1 VFQGDVAPAMSLAVA
16 FRGHEGIVLAAD
28 SRVTMMVPQPAQIIP
43 GAPAGA
49 PMMVPIYPTYFDN
62 AHKLLS
68 FRGQPFVGIVTFG
81 AGAIGQQEPR
91 TVQGYLPE
99 FEAHLTGV
107 AGIDAA
113 TGAQLRLTTLQVAQE
128 LETFF
133 NAQWSAGGM
142 PPAPLTPG
150 VQPLTFLVGGYDDGE
165 PYGHI
170 YELSIPN
177 NIVPQ
182 EKLPFA
188 PTFGGMNEL
197 MARLLNGFDP
207 RALELTKNYLSL
219 DDTQVAALRGIRDQ
233 NLSLQI
239 PYQFLPLQD
248 CVDLSVAIISMTIQ
262 IQSWMF
268 GIRGVGGE
276 IDVAT
281 ISRED
286 GLKHVYQKVI
296 KVRD

>member
-1 VFQGDVAPAMSLAVA
+1 MSLAVA

-28 SRVTMMVPQPAQIIP
+28 SRVTMMVPQAPQPMP

-49 PMMVPIYPTYFDN
+49 PLVLPIYPTYFDN

-68 FRGQPFVGIVTFG
+68 FRGQPYVGIVTFG
-81 AGAIGQQEPR
+81 AGAIGQQNPR

-99 FEAHLTGV
+99 FESHLTGV
-107 AGIDAA
+107 AGVDGT
-113 TGAQLRLTTLQVAQE
+113 TGAQVRLTTLQVAEE
-128 LETFF
+128 LGKFF
-133 NAQWSAGGM
+133 NDQWVAAGM
-142 PPAPLTPG
+142 PAAPLTPQ
-150 VQPLTFLVGGYDDGE
+150 VQPLVFIVGGYDDGE
-165 PYGHI
+165 PYGHV
-170 YELSIPN
+170 YELSVPN

-188 PTFGGMNEL
+188 PTFGGQNEL
-197 MARLLNGFDP
+197 MTRLWNGYDP
-207 RALELTKNYLSL
+207 RALQLTKAQLNL
-219 DDTQVAALRGIRDQ
+219 DDAQTTALKDAWDKA
-233 NLSLQI
+233 LPLQI

-281 ISRED
+281 ITRED
-286 GLKHVYQKVI
+286 GLRNVYQKVV
-296 KVRD
+296 KVQVHD